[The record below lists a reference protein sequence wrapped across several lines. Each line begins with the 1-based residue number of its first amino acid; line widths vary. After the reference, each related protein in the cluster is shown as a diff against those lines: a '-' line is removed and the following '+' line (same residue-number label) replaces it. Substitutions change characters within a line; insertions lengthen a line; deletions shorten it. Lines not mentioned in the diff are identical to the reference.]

1 MVEILEKDFK
11 LVPVVGPFFDL
22 YQLVKVNA
30 GKDNEREE
38 MRLVAYGLPLETC
51 LKRIAYD
58 KIPDG
63 KYTVSEYIS
72 EYHKII
78 DELKSLIEVK
88 IEKQSYKI
96 C

>member
-11 LVPVVGPFFDL
+11 LVHVSGQFFDL
-22 YQLVKVNA
+22 HQLVKVNA

-38 MRLVAYGLPLETC
+38 MKLVAYGLPLEAC
-51 LKRIAYD
+51 LKRIACD

-63 KYTVSEYIS
+63 VYTVSEYIS

-88 IEKQSYKI
+88 I
-96 C
+96 